1 MREKQKKHQK
11 KAYTQE
17 FIDSEIYSGIA
28 QNFLSMFPFLKTEF
42 KPLNESDLSNPEIL
56 QELFPGE
63 SETNTYKLRA
73 VYEYQQAI
81 KNINV
86 QSPEIVSESKT
97 QDNGEV

>member
-1 MREKQKKHQK
+1 MRKKKNKIVKEVPIISSSNHSK
-11 KAYTQE
+11 VYKAVNLVS
-17 FIDSEIYSGIA
+17 I
-28 QNFLSMFPFLKTEF
+28 FPFLKTEF
-42 KPLNESDLSNPEIL
+42 KTLNESDLSNPEIL

-73 VYEYQQAI
+73 IYEYQQAI